1 MEESLKIAA
10 PEGVDCFFDNVGG
23 QDSTIVMNHMNTR
36 GRIACCG
43 AISTYN
49 STEPM
54 LAANVQGALVSKVN
68 KGQQIPLDWR
78 VFHQINCFQELL
90 MQGFRFPSYAHR
102 SNEAVLALAKW
113 IMEGKLVT
121 RETMVEGF
129 ENVPLAFKG
138 LFTVANIGKMVVKC

>member
-10 PEGVDCFFDNVGG
+10 PEGGDCFFDNVGG

-68 KGQQIPLDWR
+68 KVQQINT
-78 VFHQINCFQELL
+78 H
-90 MQGFRFPSYAHR
+90 GR
-102 SNEAVLALAKW
+102 SFNK
-113 IMEGKLVT
+113 
-121 RETMVEGF
+121 
-129 ENVPLAFKG
+129 
-138 LFTVANIGKMVVKC
+138 